1 MLRMN
6 LSGSSRSIALI
17 MTLMMSL
24 CTLAGCTEV
33 LVPTV
38 DPRASFFAQQDLVQE
53 GEMITFDGRES
64 VPVEGVITAFKWDF
78 GDGNSAETIIGFTSH
93 RYESA
98 GEYTVTLTVEN
109 DQGGD
114 DSTSVFVRVNAL
126 PVLELKY
133 PANVSSGDT
142 VQLDASNS
150 YDPEGAD
157 LAFSW
162 DLNIYSDF
170 DGDGGMDNDDQETE
184 EIVYIPT
191 NKSGVITGKLTIS
204 DYDGASV
211 SEIFTINVTTRKF
224 QVDWVETTVEFEWDG
239 YLEQGERWG
248 ANITPGEGGRIIAY
262 EAILE
267 LAQDPVAPQD
277 NFTVFVEVR
286 DDGYNKKADTEAGNI
301 TQNEQTRA
309 EMMDEGLNPIG
320 ISEIM
325 EADSAEE
332 LLNSLLNQ
340 PGARFGQGE
349 WIWGVIAQQADPDP
363 VIDGIPDPDPG
374 NDWELTVRI
383 TILQPR
389 LVEIAWE

>member
-1 MLRMN
+1 MVILLRQ
-6 LSGSSRSIALI
+6 LLDSR
-17 MTLMMSL
+17 
-24 CTLAGCTEV
+24 
-33 LVPTV
+33 
-38 DPRASFFAQQDLVQE
+38 
-53 GEMITFDGRES
+53 
-64 VPVEGVITAFKWDF
+64 
-78 GDGNSAETIIGFTSH
+78 H
-93 RYESA
+93 RYENA

-126 PVLELKY
+126 PILELKY

-170 DGDGGMDNDDQETE
+170 DGDGGMDNDDQETQ

-239 YLEQGERWG
+239 YLEQGERWVP
-248 ANITPGEGGRIIAY
+248 TLLREK
-262 EAILE
+262 
-267 LAQDPVAPQD
+267 
-277 NFTVFVEVR
+277 VE
-286 DDGYNKKADTEAGNI
+286 E
-301 TQNEQTRA
+301 
-309 EMMDEGLNPIG
+309 
-320 ISEIM
+320 
-325 EADSAEE
+325 
-332 LLNSLLNQ
+332 
-340 PGARFGQGE
+340 
-349 WIWGVIAQQADPDP
+349 
-363 VIDGIPDPDPG
+363 
-374 NDWELTVRI
+374 
-383 TILQPR
+383 
-389 LVEIAWE
+389 